1 MFLNSIIYISL
12 FFNVILLSKQDK
24 IKDKCKIRDMEDDV
38 RNKEEEYEE
47 MLQQIQN
54 LQQEKEKYVS
64 RIRGRV

>member
-47 MLQQIQN
+47 MLQQIQT

-64 RIRGRV
+64 RRGRV